1 MGNFYTIRISHWLVA
16 IAIAFLLHLIAAIQL
31 EYESSEISTGP
42 DTQSIT
48 ISLKKLTSHVPQIQP
63 KVNEVVQP
71 AEPQP
76 TRVPE
81 KPKPKPKKQPKS
93 EKPKPVVKTPEVQP
107 LTTEAEPDEIPETSQ
122 PPSSNIQNM
131 KPVTPSQPASIA
143 SEKSVKKVTDTSQ
156 IHNAYLVKL
165 GKWLTRHKHYPSIAR
180 RRKQEDTVK
189 VRFVIDADGTLIS
202 YQILEASEF
211 SSLNKA
217 VVSLLERA
225 SPMPAVPAAIREGK
239 NEFEYTIPIEY
250 KLVAD

>member
-42 DTQSIT
+42 DARSIT
-48 ISLKKLTSHVPQIQP
+48 ISLKKLTSPVPQIQP
-63 KVNEVVQP
+63 KINEAIQP
-71 AEPQP
+71 TEPQH

-81 KPKPKPKKQPKS
+81 KPKPKKQSKS

-107 LTTEAEPDEIPETSQ
+107 LTSEAEPGEISETSQ
-122 PPSSNIQNM
+122 PPSSDIQNR
-131 KPVTPSQPASIA
+131 KPVTHSQPDSIA
-143 SEKSVKKVTDTSQ
+143 SEKSVKKVTDRSQ

-165 GKWLTRHKHYPSIAR
+165 GKWLARHKHYPSIAR

-202 YQILEASEF
+202 YQILEPSEF

-225 SPMPAVPAAIREGK
+225 SPMPEVPVAIRKGK
-239 NEFEYTIPIEY
+239 SEFEYTIPIEY